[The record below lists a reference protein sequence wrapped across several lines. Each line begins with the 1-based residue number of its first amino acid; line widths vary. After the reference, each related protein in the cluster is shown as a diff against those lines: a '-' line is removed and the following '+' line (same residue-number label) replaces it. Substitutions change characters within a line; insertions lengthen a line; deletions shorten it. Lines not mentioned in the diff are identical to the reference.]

1 MPQLVGHP
9 LDQQVSEAN
18 ALQPGLAV
26 RDRVEDCD
34 LGIARIED
42 IPIVRK
48 DTPNRVR
55 HLHGHGNFHENQR
68 FVRHFWLEIG
78 EAPAVGRVKQSLR
91 TKLGEHE
98 NLIIRQETMRV
109 GKFPESG
116 FGLTGKVARKFLE
129 ARSDL
134 MLVLAGGLR
143 QRSVAKE
150 SGKESASHLGLVQ

>member
-1 MPQLVGHP
+1 M
-9 LDQQVSEAN
+9 
-18 ALQPGLAV
+18 
-26 RDRVEDCD
+26 
-34 LGIARIED
+34 
-42 IPIVRK
+42 
-48 DTPNRVR
+48 
-55 HLHGHGNFHENQR
+55 
-68 FVRHFWLEIG
+68 EIG